1 MNCFFVMLFFM
12 VILPYK
18 NLSNIYI
25 FDKGLFFILRL
36 KNNISTSGNTLQ
48 EVLCCSER
56 SLGLFH
62 NLLSKAVFTREI

>member
-18 NLSNIYI
+18 NVSNIYI

-48 EVLCCSER
+48 EVLCYR
-56 SLGLFH
+56 Q
-62 NLLSKAVFTREI
+62 